1 MTNQR
6 CRWWAWAALA
16 SGIVVLAW
24 TVWLGASGKGWA
36 FEILGLRISSRDP
49 FRSLIVGALLTGIGL
64 SRIRIPWDEHRKNRW
79 TSAGAAS
86 LAVITVLLG
95 LTYGSFVAGAADA
108 YGYVSQANL
117 WANGSVIVPAPLA
130 ADTTWPDGASAF
142 TPVGYRPA
150 RQPGWMV
157 PVYPPGLPLTMA
169 AMKLLFGERGVY
181 LVVPLLGGLAV
192 WLTYWLGREIYDCA
206 AGLFAAAALFAS
218 PVFLL
223 QLMAPMTDVPVT
235 AWWLMSI
242 VLALKRRT
250 GWLTASG
257 FMTAVAVITRPNLLF
272 LGLPLFALVLHQTG
286 SVSSRMRSALV
297 WGLPAS
303 TGPIAV
309 AIISSRLYGSPLAS
323 GYGSLSS
330 LYSLD
335 YTWRNTA
342 QYFDWIVTT
351 QTPFTL
357 LGIFAMPWLVRGAA
371 PGTRWLI
378 GWSFVFA
385 ACVFVSYLWYQPFDN
400 WSYLRFLLPAYPM
413 LLAASAA
420 AVLML
425 ARRYDW
431 SGGFALAFASL
442 LVCAGFW
449 HGRLA
454 FQMAEGEARYVKA
467 AEAARSLPSNA
478 VVISN
483 LHSGSVRYYAD
494 RLTLRYEW
502 LGSDSYGT
510 ALQYLRDRG
519 RPVYAML
526 DETEV
531 DTFRQRYRD
540 VGDVSWLDKPP
551 LVSPAN
557 RVYLYFVT
565 EGR

>member
-1 MTNQR
+1 
-6 CRWWAWAALA
+6 
-16 SGIVVLAW
+16 VLAW

-49 FRSLIVGALLTGIGL
+49 FRSLIVGALLTAIGL
-64 SRIRIPWDEHRKNRW
+64 SPIRIPWDEHRKNRW
-79 TSAGAAS
+79 TSASAAS

-95 LTYGSFVAGAADA
+95 LTYGSFVAGASDA
-108 YGYVSQANL
+108 YGYVSQASL

-130 ADTTWPDGASAF
+130 ADATWPDGAWAF
-142 TPVGYRPA
+142 TPLGYRPA
-150 RQPGWMV
+150 SQPGWMV

-181 LVVPLLGGLAV
+181 FVVPLLGGLAV
-192 WLTYWLGREIYDCA
+192 WLTYWLGREIYDAA
-206 AGLFAAAALFAS
+206 AGLFAAVALFAS

-235 AWWLMSI
+235 VWWLMSI
-242 VLALKRRT
+242 VMTLKRRT
-250 GWLTASG
+250 GWLIASG
-257 FMTAVAVITRPNLLF
+257 FMTAVAVLTRPNLLV

-286 SVSSRMRSALV
+286 SISGRMRRVLT

-309 AIISSRLYGSPLAS
+309 AIINTRLYGSPLAS
-323 GYGSLSS
+323 GYGSLSI

-335 YTWRNTA
+335 YTWRNTT
-342 QYFDWIVTT
+342 QYLDWIVTT
-351 QTPFTL
+351 QTPFIL
-357 LGIFAMPWLVRGAA
+357 LGIFAIPWLMRGAA
-371 PGTRWLI
+371 PATRWLI

-385 ACVFVSYLWYQPFDN
+385 ACVFVSYLWYLPFDN
-400 WSYLRFLLPAYPM
+400 WSYLRFLLPAYPV

-425 ARRYDW
+425 TRRHDW
-431 SGGFALAFASL
+431 SEGFALALASL
-442 LVCAGFW
+442 LVCAGLW
-449 HGRLA
+449 NGRLA

-467 AEAARSLPSNA
+467 AEAARRLPSNA

-502 LGSDSYGT
+502 LGVDTYGT
-510 ALQYLRDRG
+510 ALHYLRDRG

-531 DTFRQRYRD
+531 DTFRQRYRN
-540 VGDVSWLDKPP
+540 VGDVSWLDRPP

-557 RVYLYFVT
+557 RVYLYLVA